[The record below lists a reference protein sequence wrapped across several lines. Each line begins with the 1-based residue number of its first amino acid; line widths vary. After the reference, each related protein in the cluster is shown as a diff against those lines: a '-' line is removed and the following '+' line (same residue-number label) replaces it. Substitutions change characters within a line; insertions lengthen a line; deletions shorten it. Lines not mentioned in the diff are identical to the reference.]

1 MSHTIFFPNEDENR
15 ALLDWAAQRI
25 PWMQPS
31 AAMKALG
38 VVEGPDLSHPLL
50 AVCIYHNFTETKQ
63 MPAFVHDGERVP
75 ATNWFGTC
83 EISFAASSPKWA
95 TRRTI
100 SNLLRIPFLQYKC
113 RKVLTV
119 IPSTNKRAIRFNEG
133 IGLKPEGTLR
143 HQYAKGVHACIHGM
157 MRSEF
162 DARWKDPRPNIRRPT
177 GLQVHGQQERRISQS
192 A

>member
-1 MSHTIFFPNEDENR
+1 MSHTIYFPGDQENA
-15 ALLDWAAQRI
+15 ALLQWAAKRI

-31 AAMKALG
+31 PAMKALG

-50 AVCIYHNFTETKQ
+50 AVCIYHGYVAP
-63 MPAFVHDGERVP
+63 MLIDGKPWYGV
-75 ATNWFGTC
+75 C
-83 EISFAASSPKWA
+83 EISFAAASPKWA

-100 SNLLRIPFLQYKC
+100 SNLLRIPFLQYNC
-113 RKVLTV
+113 RKVTTV

-143 HQYAKGVHACIHGM
+143 HHFAKGVHACIFGM
-157 MRSEF
+157 MKAEF
-162 DARWKDPRPNIRRPT
+162 EKRWLDPQPSIRPEP
-177 GLQVHGQQERRISQS
+177 GLQVHGQQERRISAS